1 MPNTDRRACKQ
12 KPLERS
18 LEHLSHYGP
27 HFLKTIPRPLGRRP
41 RGPLTLQDHSR
52 RLMQDHSK
60 TIREGPFR
68 DHPRSPPEDHF
79 QDHSKT
85 TPAPKV
91 TPILRFETKRLQNDD
106 SSAFRDYRL
115 QKRRTVAEARFLSSN
130 HHPSTAFE
138 SEMHGTT
145 ARTRFPNAEAHSAV
159 AS

>member
-41 RGPLTLQDHSR
+41 QGPLTLQDHSR

-68 DHPRSPPEDHF
+68 DHPKAL
-79 QDHSKT
+79 QKT
-85 TPAPKV
+85 TFKTIRRPLQLRKLRPFCASRPKGFKMTTV
-91 TPILRFETKRLQNDD
+91 LRFETTSSKSDGLCGSSISFKQSSPFHGFRKRD
-106 SSAFRDYRL
+106 ARDYGEN
-115 QKRRTVAEARFLSSN
+115 AI
-130 HHPSTAFE
+130 
-138 SEMHGTT
+138 SEC
-145 ARTRFPNAEAHSAV
+145 
-159 AS
+159 